1 MNIIENLCPPAFLFL
16 LYVAVHI
23 GLDLS
28 LGLYMTAAVK
38 LIAGVAQIFLLNAF
52 CKVDLGIVSWVIISV
67 PFLIMAL
74 GTSIAMGLQ
83 LDRGMTLL
91 LKEQFTSPEKDD
103 KVSTLEGGEAPVSSN
118 AVV

>member
-74 GTSIAMGLQ
+74 G
-83 LDRGMTLL
+83 MTLL